1 MQATGRKSDEAK
13 VESLCSLSYRLY
25 TKAGWSQSRLG
36 FVVESTCCIIC
47 SSDFLLSSHRD
58 VSSAIV
64 ATSMPEE
71 GLMKNAPKITNQ
83 VYELRADKKLRGN
96 GLIMTELFTSSSTW

>member
-1 MQATGRKSDEAK
+1 M
-13 VESLCSLSYRLY
+13 
-25 TKAGWSQSRLG
+25 
-36 FVVESTCCIIC
+36 VESTCCIIC

-58 VSSAIV
+58 VSSSAIV

-83 VYELRADKKLRGN
+83 VYELRADKN
-96 GLIMTELFTSSSTW
+96 CAAMD